1 MTKLQPIVFA
11 RDGNALAL
19 RTACG
24 ASRSANGIGALLHNQ
39 WLIA

>member
-1 MTKLQPIVFA
+1 MTKLQPIVLA
-11 RDGNALAL
+11 GDRNALAL

-24 ASRSANGIGALLHNQ
+24 ASRGANGIGALLHNQ